1 MLSPLRYPGSKRRL
15 ANYIQIALSEND
27 QKPQLF
33 VETFAGGASVA
44 LHLLDC
50 EAVER
55 IGLIEKDPIIAAFWK
70 VVFSND
76 VDWLIKQI
84 ETIDV
89 TLENWAFFK
98 NNHFTNIRQ
107 QALSCL
113 FLNRTSFSGIIAPSG
128 GPIGGYK
135 QESDYKIDC
144 RFPRQKIIDRIVAAN
159 KLKDRVAFVLNM
171 SYESGVRFTYQFK
184 NAGTMLKD
192 VFFYFDPP
200 FFRKADRLYR
210 YFFEYEDHK
219 NLRDL
224 VTGLPSF
231 WLMSY
236 DFAPELEM
244 FYGSVE
250 STRTHVELLYSAAA
264 NGGNR
269 PVKEAIITNLP
280 TLPSDLRLYTSALEH
295 NKNGDSSSS

>member
-15 ANYIQIALSEND
+15 ANYIQVALFENG

-33 VETFAGGASVA
+33 IEPFAGGASVS

-55 IGLIEKDPIIAAFWK
+55 VGLIERDPIVAAFWK
-70 VVFSND
+70 TVFSDD
-76 VDWLIKQI
+76 VDWLLEQI
-84 ETIDV
+84 ETIEV
-89 TLENWAFFK
+89 TLENWLFFK
-98 NNHFTNIRQ
+98 NNSFSTVRQ

-128 GPIGGYK
+128 GPIGGQR

-144 RFPRQKIIDRIVAAN
+144 RFPRQTLIDRIVTAN
-159 KLKDRVAFVLNM
+159 KHKDRVAFVLNH
-171 SYESGVRFTYQFK
+171 SYESGIRFAFQFQK
-184 NAGTMLKD
+184 AGTMLKN

-210 YFFEYEDHK
+210 YYFEYEDHK

-224 VTGLPSF
+224 VVNLPTY

-236 DFAPELEM
+236 DVAPELEIL
-244 FYGSVE
+244 YGNEE
-250 STRTHVELLYSAAA
+250 SRREHVELLYSASA

-269 PVKEAIITNLP
+269 PVKEAIVTNLP
-280 TLPSDLRLYTSALEH
+280 ALPNNFKLYSLKTARQ
-295 NKNGDSSSS
+295 